1 MKTNQILRS
10 LRAGSAVIAVLA
22 VTACSSDQSKQQAAK
37 DEHGHD
43 PAVHAEAPAAV
54 PVSLEDQKAQ
64 NVYQHYIH
72 LKNALVSG
80 DAKEAQSGAA
90 ALQAAFTE
98 AGNANGADLAGKLAS
113 LAEVK
118 AQRSE
123 FEAITAEAEQV
134 IRGSKVKSG
143 TIYKQYC
150 PMANNN
156 EGAYW
161 LSGEPEIRNPYFGD
175 EMLECGEVKEQ
186 IK

>member
-1 MKTNQILRS
+1 M
-10 LRAGSAVIAVLA
+10 VIAVLA
-22 VTACSSDQSKQQAAK
+22 VTACSSDQKKQVGADA
-37 DEHGHD
+37 HGHD
-43 PAVHAEAPAAV
+43 GSVHAEAAKAV

-64 NVYQHYIH
+64 TVYQHYIH

-80 DAKEAQSGAA
+80 DAKEAQAGAA
-90 ALQAAFTE
+90 ALQAAFTD
-98 AGNANGADLAGKLAS
+98 AGNTQGADLAGKVAS

-118 AQRSE
+118 AQRSN
-123 FEAITAEAEQV
+123 FEALTAEAEEV

-150 PMANNN
+150 PMANNSD
-156 EGAYW
+156 GGYW
-161 LSGEPEIRNPYFGD
+161 LSGEPEIKNPYFGD